1 MVATQTCRHGF
12 NRPQVGAGSVCHCR
26 KPTLLLQ
33 PTRQLFLQNS
43 CSSHHRCRGYKGPRF
58 ARLARVQALSPKDDA
73 ASGSCPDH
81 RQIFPDQCSRYLTL
95 HRSLRECDS
104 VGLIQLS
111 PGFDLWQ
118 KDSFWREI
126 PRGGLPDATQANFA
140 FSTNPPCFLSKAIPV
155 PVGLRRNWLFPA
167 RRCQKLQSH
176 GKVYYQLERVSKGV
190 KIRKACKVCRQ
201 IGSM

>member
-43 CSSHHRCRGYKGPRF
+43 CSSHHRCRRYKGPRF

-81 RQIFPDQCSRYLTL
+81 RQILPDQCSRYPTL
-95 HRSLRECDS
+95 HRSLRELRFHRPDTTFARFRSLAEREFLAGNSTRWVAGCDAGQFRFFDKS
-104 VGLIQLS
+104 AMLPMESNSRSGRAQAKLAF
-111 PGFDLWQ
+111 PG
-118 KDSFWREI
+118 
-126 PRGGLPDATQANFA
+126 
-140 FSTNPPCFLSKAIPV
+140 SKMPEAPV
-155 PVGLRRNWLFPA
+155 PW
-167 RRCQKLQSH
+167 
-176 GKVYYQLERVSKGV
+176 
-190 KIRKACKVCRQ
+190 
-201 IGSM
+201 